1 MSLDHLLYSD
11 DDDDIE
17 QEPRL
22 NKAKDLQDRIMS
34 VSSFIPG
41 RGLMPPGH
49 ISIGNLALCCGT
61 SMSCVRSWIDKL
73 KYRHL
78 WSFEPHFI
86 KPGKLADGSVPRAGK
101 GYRYFKP
108 SEILALLQHTPLGN
122 NFDEQTLLGDAGD
135 EPVIGAKDSEIDGT
149 PKTPRKQRLTP
160 DAIDHEG
167 AMLLHDATADIEK
180 LGAGLPS
187 VLAGKM
193 SQLPIQK
200 RLEEILATGRLFQ
213 QIARE
218 GISIPEDVFLDI
230 LGMTVQEAE
239 QCLNQGESIL
249 FHSAEW
255 TRVVQLGEVIY
266 WQGFP
271 AEVEIV
277 DRDGD
282 LKDAIAPDPT
292 DNELN

>member
-11 DDDDIE
+11 DDDDTE
-17 QEPRL
+17 QEPKL
-22 NKAKDLQDRIMS
+22 NQAKDLQDRIMS

-49 ISIGNLALCCGT
+49 ISIGNLALCCAA
-61 SMSCVRSWIDKL
+61 SVASVRSWIDKL
-73 KYRHL
+73 KYRHQ
-78 WSFEPHFI
+78 WNFEPHYI
-86 KPGKLADGSVPRAGK
+86 KPGRLADGGIARGGK

-108 SEILALLQHTPLGN
+108 SEILVLLQHSPLGN
-122 NFDEQTLLGDAGD
+122 NFDETTLLGDASD
-135 EPVIGAKDSEIDGT
+135 EPTIGVKDSEIDGT
-149 PKTPRKQRLTP
+149 PKPPRKQRLTP
-160 DAIDHEG
+160 EAIDHEG

-180 LGAGLPS
+180 LGAGQPAI
-187 VLAGKM
+187 LAGKM
-193 SQLPIQK
+193 PQLAAQK
-200 RLEEILATGRLFQ
+200 RLTDILETGRLFQ

-218 GISIPEDVFLDI
+218 GISIPEDTFLDI

-239 QCLNQGESIL
+239 QCLDQGSPIL

-271 AEVEIV
+271 AEVEIA
-277 DRDGD
+277 DGLD
-282 LKDAIAPDPT
+282 TALAPDPS

>member
-1 MSLDHLLYSD
+1 MSLDHLLYD

-17 QEPRL
+17 PEKVL
-22 NKAKDLQDRIMS
+22 NQGKDFQDRIMS

-49 ISIGNLALCCGT
+49 ISIGNLALCCQT
-61 SMSCVRSWIDKL
+61 SVSCIRNWIDKL

-78 WSFEPHFI
+78 WNFEPHYI
-86 KPGKLADGSVPRAGK
+86 KPGRLADGEVKKGTGK

-108 SEILALLQHTPLGN
+108 SEILVLLQHSKLGN
-122 NFDEQTLLGDAGD
+122 NFDENVLLNDAGD
-135 EPVIGAKDSEIDGT
+135 EPTVSPRDSEIDGT
-149 PKTPRKQRLTP
+149 PVKPRKQRLTP
-160 DAIDHEG
+160 EAIDHEA
-167 AMLLHDATADIEK
+167 AMLFHEATSELEK
-180 LGAGLPS
+180 LGEGRPAI
-187 VLAGKM
+187 LAGKM
-193 SQLPIQK
+193 SQLPVQK

-218 GISIPEDVFLDI
+218 GISIPEDTFLDI

-239 QCLNQGESIL
+239 EIMEEGTIL
-249 FHSAEW
+249 LHSAEW
-255 TRVVQLGEVIY
+255 TRVMKVGDTIY

-271 AEVEIV
+271 AEVEIA
-277 DRDGD
+277 DGLD
-282 LKDAIAPDPT
+282 TALAPDPS